1 MSDFTLKQL
10 SDGKYTLNQVENMYK
25 QGRISD
31 NVYWE
36 YYHLWRFATYRYGL
50 HTSCLCPEC
59 WEGKP
64 EEITTKKLLESMK
77 G

>member
-10 SDGKYTLNQVENMYK
+10 SDGKYTLNQVENMYN
-25 QGRISD
+25 QGRISEKI
-31 NVYWE
+31 YWE
-36 YYHLWRFATYRYGL
+36 YYHLWRFSTYRYGH

-64 EEITTKKLLESMK
+64 EEITTNKLLESIK
-77 G
+77 